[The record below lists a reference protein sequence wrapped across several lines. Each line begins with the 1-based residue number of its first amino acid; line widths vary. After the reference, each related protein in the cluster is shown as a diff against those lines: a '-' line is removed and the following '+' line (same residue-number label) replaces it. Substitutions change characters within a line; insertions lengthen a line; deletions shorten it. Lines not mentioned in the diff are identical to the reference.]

1 MIDALI
7 PFFFD
12 LLLVSE
18 KLFRALM
25 ALWNVKGV
33 AYIYLKGVFFL
44 ANLDR
49 ENLWYFV
56 KRI

>member
-7 PFFFD
+7 PIFFH

-33 AYIYLKGVFFL
+33 GYIYMKGVFFL
-44 ANLDR
+44 PNLDR
-49 ENLWYFV
+49 ENLWHFV